1 MIYQKNV
8 DNTIYHIRMR
18 RNYKYRS
25 IFVVVVVVVVSF
37 FLLALLVVAD
47 HICLVV
53 LNKCSC
59 EALKDYCLGWIVLLL
74 SWGFDD

>member
-25 IFVVVVVVVVSF
+25 IFVAVVFVVVVVVNF
-37 FLLALLVVAD
+37 FLLALRFSMF
-47 HICLVV
+47 I
-53 LNKCSC
+53 
-59 EALKDYCLGWIVLLL
+59 
-74 SWGFDD
+74 